1 MDNKGFT
8 LIELL
13 AVIVILAII
22 LLIAVPSILNVINDA
37 KEGADT
43 SSAKM
48 ILSAGKNYAAIAA
61 LDGTAVASTSV
72 ACSTL
77 GVDAN
82 VPSVTAD
89 SGWVA
94 TDAAD
99 CGVSYDASGDV
110 DGVFYGSAFDDASP
124 TGLDAIY

>member
-1 MDNKGFT
+1 MNNKGFT

-37 KEGADT
+37 KEGSDT

-48 ILSAGKNYAAIAA
+48 IVSAGKNYSAIAA
-61 LDGTAVASTSV
+61 LDGTNVASSTVS
-72 ACSTL
+72 CDTL

-89 SGWVA
+89 ANWS
-94 TDAAD
+94 TDDAAD
-99 CGVSYDASGDV
+99 CAVTYDASGNV
-110 DGVFYGSAFDDASP
+110 ATVIYGSAFNCAPSAIDAV
-124 TGLDAIY
+124 Y